1 MRVLLVVYDN
11 DAYMHW
17 FPQGLAYIGAVL
29 RNAGHEV
36 EVYSQD
42 MHHWPD
48 EHLKDYLDENRFDV
62 VCGSFI
68 AGYYQYRRLKGLSRA
83 INESRN
89 RPFYVLGGHGPTP
102 EPEFY
107 IGVTGADVIVCG
119 EGEQT
124 IVDLLDRLQNG
135 LPWGDVKGIAYMDG
149 NKCVVTPRHP
159 LIEDLDSIPFPAY
172 DLFPMDYY
180 RLMREPHMEPSD
192 FIMPVLSARGC
203 PFRCTFC
210 YRIDPGYRA
219 RQPEGIIDEI
229 EMLKKDYGIT
239 YIIFSDELL
248 MSSVN
253 RTLELC
259 EAFMKADIGVKWNCS
274 GRLNWAT
281 KEVMKAMKDAGCVF
295 INYGIESVDNE
306 VLKKMKKGLNYD
318 QIIEGVENTLEVGIS
333 PGLNIIFGN
342 IGDDR
347 ASMKKSIEFLLR
359 YSDGSQMRTIR
370 PVTPYPGS
378 PLYYTAIERGLL
390 KDAHDFYEVKHT
402 NSDLI
407 TVNMTELQDDE
418 FYGLL
423 SEANQVLVDDYFE
436 KKRANAMDE
445 IVSLYGERD
454 DSFRGFRHT

>member
-11 DAYMHW
+11 DSYMHW

-42 MHHWPD
+42 VHHYED
-48 EHLKDYLDENRFDV
+48 AHLTTFLDANSFDV

-68 AGYYQYRRLKGLSRA
+68 AGYYQFRRLQGLSRA
-83 INESRN
+83 INESKN
-89 RPFYVLGGHGPTP
+89 RPFYVMGGHGPTP
-102 EPEFY
+102 EPEYF
-107 IGVTGADVIVCG
+107 IGVSGADAIICG
-119 EGEQT
+119 EGEVT
-124 IVDLLDRLQNG
+124 IVELLDRLEHKQ
-135 LPWGDVKGIAYMDG
+135 PWGDVAGIAYMDG
-149 NKCVVTPRHP
+149 NKCVVNTRNP

-172 DLFPMDYY
+172 DLFPIEYY
-180 RLMREPHMEPSD
+180 RLMREPHMDNSD

-219 RQPEGIIDEI
+219 RSPEGIVEEI

-248 MSSVN
+248 MSSEA
-253 RTLELC
+253 RTLEICDALI
-259 EAFMKADIGVKWNCS
+259 KAKIDVKWNCS

-281 KEVMKAMKDAGCVF
+281 KEVIKAMRAAGCVF

-306 VLKKMKKGLNYD
+306 VLKNMKKGLRYD
-318 QIIEGVENTLEVGIS
+318 QIIEGVENTLEAGIS

-342 IGDDR
+342 IGDNR
-347 ASMKKSIEFLLR
+347 ETMKKSVDFLLR
-359 YSDGSQMRTIR
+359 YCDGSQMRTIR

-378 PLYYTAIERGLL
+378 PLYHTAIEKGLL
-390 KDAHDFYEVKHT
+390 TDCADFYQNKHT
-402 NSDLI
+402 NSDLL
-407 TVNMTELQDDE
+407 TVNMTDLDEDD
-418 FYGLL
+418 FYQML
-423 SEANQVLVDDYFE
+423 SDANQTLIDDYYE
-436 KKRANAMDE
+436 KKLDLAKRE
-445 IVSLYGERD
+445 IVALYGERD
-454 DSFRGFRHT
+454 ASFRGFRHT